1 MSLGMAEEAAKAR
14 FEAAKQHLYFAQQL
28 IRDAAGSVVRSES
41 DGVVAAMT
49 EQLQQAYKTIAACG
63 PDLWWLLEQNF
74 VTDLAAKEA
83 ANRLGRNPIGW
94 DEFVQRRRHSAWQ
107 AALHALQDDPDA
119 RLPSPPSS

>member
-1 MSLGMAEEAAKAR
+1 LPDTFRPTKKRSVSTL
-14 FEAAKQHLYFAQQL
+14 
-28 IRDAAGSVVRSES
+28 DAIVDKLTNFWFRTLERS
-41 DGVVAAMT
+41 
-49 EQLQQAYKTIAACG
+49 
-63 PDLWWLLEQNF
+63 F
-74 VTDLAAKEA
+74 VTDPTAREA